1 MNIWKSIIT
10 KIRNFLN
17 PKPICY
23 IALIL
28 AILLISISLV
38 SLLQGSPSASNSSL
52 AGELCSVEIELQN
65 EVEIDQLDAL
75 TRVTNSSISSL
86 SFFVPLYS
94 KLNSSDIVSNN
105 SRENIL
111 NLITSTPGITLGSIT
126 RKLKLRN
133 GTAMH
138 HLRILEREGYI
149 KSKKTGKF
157 RRYYILGTKASGF
170 NEIQDRIISKVQEEP
185 GISQSEIARELSLS
199 RQLVN
204 YHMQDLVTSDVIY
217 LEKLGNRSYC
227 FIMT

>member
-1 MNIWKSIIT
+1 M
-10 KIRNFLN
+10 
-17 PKPICY
+17 
-23 IALIL
+23 
-28 AILLISISLV
+28 
-38 SLLQGSPSASNSSL
+38 